1 MKTIIRALTPADVGK
16 YADLCAAR
24 DGLDRKAAED
34 RAELVAF
41 LAFQNPTSDDRPTYF
56 VAETGDRLTGHLGR
70 MPTWFFA
77 DGRRQLAT
85 FAHDLFVH
93 PDLQKSGHAFFVAM
107 RFYEAIE
114 KASDSFVG
122 MIWTNDINVQ
132 LQNSRKYDRAYFQ
145 RMVHVL
151 RADSQIQKIDL
162 LGPMR
167 QVLKPAARLL
177 LKGIDAALSSLH
189 QPRKVEHIEKFDK
202 RFDQLADRIGPR
214 MGIAPVKDA
223 AYLDYKYTRRP
234 FIDTECFAAVGA
246 PGELLGFVVL
256 RKLGPGEKVGTV
268 LELVAARD
276 DVHTIL
282 TLMHAAIGYYR
293 QVNAQQIEAAA
304 SDPVFIALYERALF
318 LKRGELPFSL
328 ANPQK
333 YRFPDTVRTL
343 KKWHLSYGDS
353 EGPY

>member
-1 MKTIIRALTPADVGK
+1 MKTIIRALTPADVDK

-24 DGLDRKAAED
+24 DGLDRKAAEE

-77 DGRRQLAT
+77 DGRRHLAT

-107 RFYEAIE
+107 RFYEAVE
-114 KASDSFVG
+114 KASDSFIG
-122 MIWTNDINVQ
+122 MIWTNEINVQ
-132 LQNSRKYDRAYFQ
+132 LQNSRKYQRAYFQ

-151 RADSQIQKIDL
+151 QADSQIQRIDA
-162 LGPMR
+162 LGPVR
-167 QVLKPAARLL
+167 EVLKPAARLL

-189 QPRKVEHIEKFDK
+189 QPRRIEHVEVFDK

-214 MGIAPVKDA
+214 MNVAPVKDA

-234 FIDTECFAAVGA
+234 FIDTECIAAIGA

-256 RKLGPGEKVGTV
+256 RKLGAGDRVGTI

-276 DVHTIL
+276 DVHTSL

-293 QVNAQQIEAAA
+293 GVNARQIEATA

-318 LKRGELPFSL
+318 LKRNQMPFSV

-333 YRFPDTVRTL
+333 YRFPETVRAVE
-343 KKWHLSYGDS
+343 KWHLSYGDS